1 MPKIYIYMLKLEHY
15 QFKKM
20 GGGGKLKQIQ
30 KNEHNII
37 TLKKKNVDLF
47 QVVKYVIQRYVLE

>member
-1 MPKIYIYMLKLEHY
+1 MLKLEHY

-20 GGGGKLKQIQ
+20 GGRGKLKQIQ

-37 TLKKKNVDLF
+37 TLKKINVDLF